1 MPTLLC
7 LRCGD
12 VGHRPREEEWDEAGD
27 GCCNSCVAS
36 RCHNSYVNLRLVL
49 GTDCIHGGY
58 LSTFDC
64 CAVAFRWFKRFH
76 SRPRGTL
83 QQQKGETDVKPPA
96 AKKAKTTFSFQDAD

>member
-1 MPTLLC
+1 MSVIARGKRNGTKQ
-7 LRCGD
+7 
-12 VGHRPREEEWDEAGD
+12 D
-27 GCCNSCVAS
+27 GCCILLCCLSVS
-36 RCHNSYVNLRLVL
+36 EFLRNLRLVL
-49 GTDCIHGGY
+49 GTDCIYGGY

>member
-1 MPTLLC
+1 MSVIARGKRNGTKQ
-7 LRCGD
+7 GMD
-12 VGHRPREEEWDEAGD
+12 VVY
-27 GCCNSCVAS
+27 SCVAS
-36 RCHNSYVNLRLVL
+36 RCQNSYVNLRLVL